1 MQRVHKKIEQMDFSI
16 MGAGGEAT
24 PSGGSLPT
32 LLSFLNDSS
41 GANALTFIATLAV
54 LIGLNFIWE
63 LIVDVLE
70 AVCKRHFITK
80 INDFYARDSP
90 KLISNVIENSAI
102 VSLKKLNYSK
112 LRI

>member
-1 MQRVHKKIEQMDFSI
+1 MDFSI

-70 AVCKRHFITK
+70 ASLHLQPHLVAMVHKLFQA
-80 INDFYARDSP
+80 INY
-90 KLISNVIENSAI
+90 
-102 VSLKKLNYSK
+102 
-112 LRI
+112 